1 MIYLFL
7 AADRYSDTYSE
18 KIVRVEAPD
27 RTTARLSLSARW
39 RLLVNFPI
47 KQFPRHKE
55 TENFPPLHTD
65 CNRSHRLRKPN
76 RTEQAEI
83 KLIQLLGLSNAEMEV
98 NYAN

>member
-27 RTTARLSLSARW
+27 RISARLSLSAQW
-39 RLLVNFPI
+39 RLLIDYPI
-47 KQFPRHKE
+47 QQFPRHKE

-65 CNRSHRLRKPN
+65 CNRPHRWCQAKPN
-76 RTEQAEI
+76 RTGRNKTLSIINPI
-83 KLIQLLGLSNAEMEV
+83 KQ
-98 NYAN
+98 